1 MSREYR
7 QDMDKIY
14 IGYDEVHE
22 TTKSLFNKLKKGLTP
37 HKVVLIA
44 VARGGW
50 ATSRLLAASF
60 EEEGVENRTY
70 SINAGYQLHGT
81 PDEYVA
87 LTQAL
92 DDTSIEAISQLV
104 KQGAPL
110 IIADSVCQTG
120 RELLVI
126 KQYLQ
131 SLFPNAKIYVGVM
144 NWVKYRQSL
153 RTPWRSAKLDPDFY
167 GSVIESEQ
175 MPYVEYPWEYSS
187 LEQFNKVGAGK

>member
-7 QDMDKIY
+7 QNMDKVY
-14 IGYDEVHE
+14 IGYDEVHK
-22 TTKSLFNKLKKGLTP
+22 TTKTLFNKLIDSLAP
-37 HKVVLIA
+37 RSVVLIA

-50 ATSRLLAASF
+50 VTSRILAASF
-60 EEEGVENRTY
+60 EEKGIDNRTY
-70 SINAGYQLHGT
+70 SINVGYQQHGK

-104 KQGAPL
+104 NQSAPL
-110 IIADSVCQTG
+110 IITDSVCQTG
-120 RELLVI
+120 RELLVV

-131 SLFPNAKIYVGVM
+131 RVFPNAKIYLGVM
-144 NWVKYRQSL
+144 NWVKYTQSL

-167 GSVIESEQ
+167 GSIIENEE

-187 LEQFNKVGAGK
+187 LEQFNRVRAEK